1 MRTQLKLTTGLAI
14 AAATVVL
21 LTSCS
26 GEDPSSPAT
35 SSVNTPTGSTSA
47 ATSSESSP
55 ASTTSQSVTTSTSTP
70 PPTTHPWPATF
81 SPDQASDAATALDVF
96 RTAVKL
102 QDEVLQNPGM
112 SDIHSFLRPAIVDPW
127 SSQVEMGAQSMVAD
141 GTHATGYTVVA
152 DAEVTDYVA
161 NRISVK
167 ACLDSSG
174 VDLINANGVSVKA
187 TLPVGDRVLTMG
199 NVYRYGPETS
209 GGGGW
214 FLSEVNTPQPYEPC

>member
-26 GEDPSSPAT
+26 GEDPSPPAT

-55 ASTTSQSVTTSTSTP
+55 ASTTSQSATTSTSTP
-70 PPTTHPWPATF
+70 TTDPWPATF
-81 SPDQASDAATALDVF
+81 TPDQATDAATALNVF

-102 QDEVLQNPGM
+102 QDEVSQNPGM
-112 SDIHSFLRPAIVDPW
+112 PNIQAFLRPAIVDPW
-127 SSQVEMGAQSMVAD
+127 SSQVEMGAQSMVA
-141 GTHATGYTVVA
+141 GGRHATGYTVVA
-152 DAEVTDYVA
+152 DAEVTSYEA
-161 NRISVK
+161 NRISIT

-174 VDLINANGVSVKA
+174 VDVLDSAGQSVKA
-187 TLPVGDRVLTMG
+187 VLPVGARVLTTA
-199 NVYRYGPETS
+199 NVYSYPPETS

-214 FLSEVNTPQPYEPC
+214 FLSEVKTPQPYEPC